1 MFLIDGYNLLHVT
14 GGDRD
19 TLIGKIRTFCSHG
32 RYRACVVF
40 DPTAGLPRKQQHG
53 EVEVRGV
60 SVGRTADD
68 EILAL
73 LEKTGDRTAYALVS
87 DDRELRD
94 AAVKGGFRVVSSRE
108 FESLLE
114 GPSPAEDPGKPEP
127 RPGEADYWMDY
138 FGLTDNDNC

>member
-1 MFLIDGYNLLHVT
+1 MFLIDGYNLLHAT

-19 TLIGKIRTFCSHG
+19 SLIEKIRTFCNRG

-40 DPTAGLPRKQQHG
+40 DPTTGLPRKLQHG

-73 LEKTGDRTAYALVS
+73 LAKTDDRTAYALVS
-87 DDRELRD
+87 DDRQLRD
-94 AAVKGGFRVVSSRE
+94 AAVKGGFRVVSTRE
-108 FESLLE
+108 FETLMA
-114 GPSPAEDPGKPEP
+114 GPPQADDPGKPEP
-127 RPGEADYWMDY
+127 RPEEADYWMDY
-138 FGLTDNDNC
+138 FGLTDEE

>member
-19 TLIGKIRTFCSHG
+19 SLIGRIRDFCSRG
-32 RYRACVVF
+32 GYRACVVF
-40 DPTAGLPRKQQHG
+40 DPTTGLPRKVQHG

-87 DDRELRD
+87 DDRQLRD
-94 AAVKGGFRVVSSRE
+94 AAGKGGFRVVSSKE
-108 FESLLE
+108 FDGLME
-114 GPSPAEDPGKPEP
+114 GPPPADDQGKPEV

-138 FGLTDNDNC
+138 FGLRDDE